1 MMNNTSLQSS
11 NVKVIQ
17 LKIMKKSDAI
27 LTYMNNKTQ
36 KQMKYFNLIGV
47 NGKEVY
53 HIRVYLM
60 SKFDMFTKGMCYKFQ
75 NVIQKSENEL
85 WVTSSSAVAYT
96 GLVDTEE
103 DIILPPLPEE
113 NPKDGQNLSIQSAIK
128 SPSKSVVT
136 GKIVKV
142 SPIKHVQEG
151 TLPVKS
157 LILKDK
163 TATAKVCLFGK
174 NAELNFEMGN
184 MVEVSAVYPKVY
196 CNVTQLT
203 STALT
208 KCQFLPPNDE
218 IDLLHEEENNQ
229 WKNDADFQEEKVDE
243 QENIQLTD
251 IINVDIYDVCQNDAC
266 RNKKLINNTCPSCK
280 GTDAK
285 MVKYFKVIFMYQT
298 DKKEDQKI
306 TLFKNTISNIIK
318 MDLDFNSKEDVIQ
331 FLVEKLPIQCTASI
345 TPNNTL
351 YNIK

>member
-1 MMNNTSLQSS
+1 
-11 NVKVIQ
+11 
-17 LKIMKKSDAI
+17 
-27 LTYMNNKTQ
+27 
-36 KQMKYFNLIGV
+36 
-47 NGKEVY
+47 
-53 HIRVYLM
+53 
-60 SKFDMFTKGMCYKFQ
+60 
-75 NVIQKSENEL
+75 
-85 WVTSSSAVAYT
+85 
-96 GLVDTEE
+96 
-103 DIILPPLPEE
+103 
-113 NPKDGQNLSIQSAIK
+113 
-128 SPSKSVVT
+128 
-136 GKIVKV
+136 
-142 SPIKHVQEG
+142 
-151 TLPVKS
+151 
-157 LILKDK
+157 
-163 TATAKVCLFGK
+163 
-174 NAELNFEMGN
+174 